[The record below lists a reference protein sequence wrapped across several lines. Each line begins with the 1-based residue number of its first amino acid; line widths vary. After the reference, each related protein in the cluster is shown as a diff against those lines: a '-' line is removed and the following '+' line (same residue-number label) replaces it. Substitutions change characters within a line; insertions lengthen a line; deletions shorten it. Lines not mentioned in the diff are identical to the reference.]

1 MPALRVLEFRVP
13 ADVLVS
19 MRVPASESEPS
30 IADATPVVAETR
42 SVVATSV
49 EFRSGRSNAERRR
62 FLGFARRRRVAKLS
76 LCSVRSRRIVLP
88 EQGEHCLWLLESEN
102 QVGIFDPIL
111 STTRQEDDRTV
122 RAAPI
127 VSERSIHHGVVH
139 PAE

>member
-1 MPALRVLEFRVP
+1 
-13 ADVLVS
+13 

-62 FLGFARRRRVAKLS
+62 FLGLVRRRRVAKLS

-88 EQGEHCLWLLESEN
+88 EQAEHCLWLLKLEN
-102 QVGIFDPIL
+102 QE
-111 STTRQEDDRTV
+111 EDDRTM

-127 VSERSIHHGVVH
+127 ASERSIRHEVVH